1 LTVQPRSQVGILIKR
16 TWVIAEQF
24 RRRLKFKTSIYDKLL
39 LLTYAFLALFVFAF
53 FVFLVLVF
61 FVFFVSFVF
70 GSFAFVY
77 FVFFF

>member
-1 LTVQPRSQVGILIKR
+1 MAV
-16 TWVIAEQF
+16 AEQVK
-24 RRRLKFKTSIYDKLL
+24 RSLKFKSSIYDKLL

-61 FVFFVSFVF
+61 FVSFVF